1 MPNRKTDS
9 TDKYVLSLVW
19 FLVGVMLLL
28 TSLLHSINS
37 LQVLD
42 GNWLLVV
49 SIFSLI
55 GSFCWTLGI
64 GYMWLIRA
72 QSKRVKIIAALLI
85 IMPILSLTL
94 YSLFAFSF
102 VTERWINQTQGFVSP
117 GTIFGMAVITW
128 LRTDV

>member
-1 MPNRKTDS
+1 MLNRKTAAK
-9 TDKYVLSLVW
+9 DKTILSFVW

-28 TSLLHSINS
+28 TSLLHTINS

-42 GNWLLVV
+42 SKWLLVV
-49 SIFSLI
+49 SIFSLM

-72 QSKRVKIIAALLI
+72 QSKRVKIMAALLM
-85 IMPILSLTL
+85 IMPILSLIL
-94 YSLFAFSF
+94 YSLFAFPST
-102 VTERWINQTQGFVSP
+102 TERWINQVQEFATP
-117 GTIFGMAVITW
+117 GTVFALAVLTW